1 MVLPTIKLIESNCS
15 NGRRLKKIIERVSV
29 QNKMEVVINELNA
42 KSNQKKYNVNMVPAL
57 VVDDKIISQGQILSD
72 KEIKKLIVLTV
83 NKHLV

>member
-1 MVLPTIKLIESNCS
+1 MVLPTIKLIGSNCS